1 MRAYTI
7 HAPPGDDSAPERF
20 AFVKD
25 GVCWPALFVP
35 ILWILWRRL
44 WLTLVWYIVWL
55 LALAWVD
62 RLAGEGAATVLAL
75 LGALFFA
82 FEAND
87 IRRRSL
93 RRRGWRDI
101 GASSGADLD
110 EAEIRFFGTRAQPA
124 AGPAHRPAAGPA
136 HRPAASPQALR
147 QQTMIRA
154 AYPPERVPDREET
167 VLGLF
172 PEAER

>member
-7 HAPPGDDSAPERF
+7 HAPPGDASSPERF

-25 GVCWPALFVP
+25 GFCWPALFVP

-44 WLTLVWYIVWL
+44 WLTLVWYIAWL

-75 LGALFFA
+75 IGAVFFA

-93 RRRGWRDI
+93 RHRGWRDI
-101 GASSGADLD
+101 GASSGANLD
-110 EAEIRFFGTRAQPA
+110 EAEIRFFG
-124 AGPAHRPAAGPA
+124 
-136 HRPAASPQALR
+136 
-147 QQTMIRA
+147 
-154 AYPPERVPDREET
+154 
-167 VLGLF
+167 
-172 PEAER
+172 

>member
-7 HAPPGDDSAPERF
+7 HAPPDDDSSPERF

-25 GVCWPALFVP
+25 GFCWPALFVP
-35 ILWILWRRL
+35 ILWILWHRL
-44 WLTLVWYIVWL
+44 WLTLVWYVVWL
-55 LALAWVD
+55 LVLAWVG
-62 RLAGEGAATVLAL
+62 RLAGEGIATLLAII
-75 LGALFFA
+75 GAVFFA

-93 RRRGWRDI
+93 RSRGWRDI

-110 EAEIRFFGTRAQPA
+110 EAEIRFFSARAPTA
-124 AGPAHRPAAGPA
+124 VPAHGPT
-136 HRPAASPQALR
+136 ASPQALR

-154 AYPPERVPDREET
+154 AYPPQRVPDREET

>member
-1 MRAYTI
+1 MRAYTV
-7 HAPPGDDSAPERF
+7 HAPPGGDSPPERF

-25 GVCWPALFVP
+25 GFCWPALFVP

-44 WLTLVWYIVWL
+44 WLTLVWYVAWL
-55 LALAWVD
+55 LALAWVG
-62 RLAGEGAATVLAL
+62 RLAGEGAATLLAL
-75 LGALFFA
+75 VGAVFFA

-93 RRRGWRDI
+93 RGRGWRDI
-101 GASSGADLD
+101 GASSGGDLD
-110 EAEIRFFGTRAQPA
+110 EAEIRFFGARAQPA
-124 AGPAHRPAAGPA
+124 PLPARGPTP
-136 HRPAASPQALR
+136 SPHALR
-147 QQTMIRA
+147 QQTIIRA
-154 AYPPERVPDREET
+154 AYPPRHVPDREDA